1 MGFDLNQVVV
11 FYVTVPAILKL
22 PMTGF
27 EPRISGV
34 GNDYFGKCAIT
45 TYFFIKMG
53 NPRPLFRF
61 FGLVQTNNTIFAT
74 NKCENVMSVQYS
86 APGFEPTTSQTY
98 FVLTSTKQRVLRHDS

>member
-34 GNDYFGKCAIT
+34 GSNYFGKCAIT

-53 NPRPLFRF
+53 NPRTLFRLF
-61 FGLVQTNNTIFAT
+61 LVLFKQTIQFLQQI
-74 NKCENVMSVQYS
+74 NVKMSCPS
-86 APGFEPTTSQTY
+86 NIRRRDSNPRPLK
-98 FVLTSTKQRVLRHDS
+98 LTLF

>member
-53 NPRPLFRF
+53 NPRTLFRLF
-61 FGLVQTNNTIFAT
+61 LVLFKQTIQFLQQI
-74 NKCENVMSVQYS
+74 NVKMSCPS
-86 APGFEPTTSQTY
+86 NIRRRDSNPRPLK
-98 FVLTSTKQRVLRHDS
+98 LTLF